1 MRDFVA
7 AAKELM
13 AQEYERFGA
22 AQSAKSLREGD
33 PIWSD
38 SYVLA
43 AISSALEK
51 ANHYAREIERL
62 RAELARIEESGTPWV
77 PELLEWLEKH
87 DCCPALPFTDY
98 ELIEAL
104 EARFG
109 TEPSEREPD
118 DFVDRALSLADVH
131 AEDSREDGVRLMS
144 RGALIAFARDI
155 TAETSHAVQPVV
167 ARARYFASGPE
178 GCFYTEDMHLAEK
191 IVNRIDLDDDWT
203 ITDLQETKADET
215 F

>member
-7 AAKELM
+7 EAKELM

-22 AQSAKSLREGD
+22 IQSAKTLRNGD
-33 PIWSD
+33 PIWDD

-51 ANHYAREIERL
+51 ANHYASEIERL
-62 RAELARIEESGTPWV
+62 RAELARIEENGTPWV

-104 EARFG
+104 ESRFG
-109 TEPSEREPD
+109 LLPP
-118 DFVDRALSLADVH
+118 
-131 AEDSREDGVRLMS
+131 
-144 RGALIAFARDI
+144 
-155 TAETSHAVQPVV
+155 V
-167 ARARYFASGPE
+167 ARTRERARNI
-178 GCFYTEDMHLAEK
+178 LAGELAHDYPNIARSIVAGKSMEAYVMVPQALRAVETALKFREK
-191 IVNRIDLDDDWT
+191 GNV
-203 ITDLQETKADET
+203 
-215 F
+215 